1 MQFGNYP
8 LHAAASGNHIVVV
21 QYLLQA
27 KADAFMQNKVGD
39 ILQFLSGGKEFA
51 CSRMRCALL
60 LGVKE
65 RMICPG
71 LQSDWS
77 EV

>member
-1 MQFGNYP
+1 MQFGNVP
-8 LHAAASGNHIVVV
+8 LHAAASENHVQIV
-21 QYLLQA
+21 QYLLQK
-27 KADAFMQNKVGD
+27 KANTSLQNKVGD

-51 CSRMRCALL
+51 CSRILL

-65 RMICPG
+65 RMICSG